1 MEYWNFSSWNLEFH
15 KGFLTQGWLPKSVLS
30 WCSWTTAE
38 RGCNQ
43 FTGNCRVH
51 SWYQGL
57 SASYLMHRWV
67 SHLLGL
73 LAYGARFYNS
83 HRGTSIHEWILKGVC
98 VCVCVYGAKTKDDL
112 CCHDTDIL
120 QKIHFFVAFLWVS
133 VIVTTTTTI
142 KIPLLYPKRFL
153 VLFFC
158 SQIFSSPLI
167 FSDHRSIL
175 HCYSFVF
182 SSCLWRNFGFDFF
195 HIVSCIWDWVL
206 W

>member
-1 MEYWNFSSWNLEFH
+1 MLSWRRDEAGNIKLFLLLTPICSNSYIFAPMEYWNFSSWNLEFH

-98 VCVCVYGAKTKDDL
+98 VCVYGAKTKDDL

-120 QKIHFFVAFLWVS
+120 QKIHFL
-133 VIVTTTTTI
+133 
-142 KIPLLYPKRFL
+142 
-153 VLFFC
+153 
-158 SQIFSSPLI
+158 
-167 FSDHRSIL
+167 
-175 HCYSFVF
+175 
-182 SSCLWRNFGFDFF
+182 
-195 HIVSCIWDWVL
+195 
-206 W
+206 